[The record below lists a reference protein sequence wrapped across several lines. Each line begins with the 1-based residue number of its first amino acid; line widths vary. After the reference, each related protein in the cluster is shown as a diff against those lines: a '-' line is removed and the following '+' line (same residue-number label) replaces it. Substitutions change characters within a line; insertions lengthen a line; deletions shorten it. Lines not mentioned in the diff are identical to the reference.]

1 MRVAD
6 YIFKYL
12 ADHGARH
19 VFLVTGGGAMYL
31 NDGLRCEKRLTPV
44 CCHHEQ
50 ACAIA
55 AEGYV
60 RAGNGPGVVSV
71 TSGPGGTNTLTGVI
85 GQWLDSVPVL
95 YLSGQVKFETTIR
108 SCPEIAGLRQ
118 LGDQE
123 INIVDI
129 VRPVTKYAAF
139 VDDPKRIRYELEKA
153 LHLANSGRPGPVWL
167 DIPLNVQGALIDAE
181 ALEGFPVEQQEP
193 LPVPAPDEM
202 AELRRLLSCSER
214 PVIVAGRGIDC
225 AGAGDRFL
233 EVASELGIPVLTT
246 FNGMSLVPD
255 DFPLYAGRIGT
266 LGQRAGN
273 FVLQNAD
280 LVLTIGTRNNI
291 RQVSFDWKNYAR
303 AARKVAVD
311 IDRAELRKKTF
322 VPDLAICAD
331 AGAFLASLS
340 DMLRAGFEQPD
351 WSAWREWCRKRQ
363 ERCPAFTEEHRNWH
377 DRINPYF
384 FMRELTSQ
392 LSGDWDIVAGN
403 GTACVA
409 LFQAGVVRK
418 GQRIFWNSGC
428 ASMGYDLPAAEGACA
443 GSNRNTVCLAGDGS
457 IMMNLQELQTIRHH
471 NLPLKIFLL
480 DNNGYGS
487 IKQTQG
493 NFFDRNELIGCDAA
507 SGVSFPDFVALAA
520 VFGFKVFELASQE
533 GLADRLR
540 EVLSTPGPVFCV
552 VRMPDHFAFAPKLS
566 SRRLPDGR
574 LVSSPLE
581 DMFPF
586 LEREEFLR
594 NMIVSSGMADEER

>member
-12 ADHGARH
+12 ADHGTKH

-31 NDGLRCEKRLTPV
+31 NDGLRCEKRIMPV

-71 TSGPGGTNTLTGVI
+71 TTGPGGTNTLTGVI

-95 YLSGQVKFETTIR
+95 YLSGQVKFETTTC
-108 SCPEIAGLRQ
+108 SCPELRGLRQ

-129 VRPVTKYAAF
+129 VRPVTKYAAM

-153 LHLANSGRPGPVWL
+153 LHLAHSGRPGPVWL
-167 DIPLNVQGALIDAE
+167 DIPLNVQGALIE
-181 ALEGFPVEQQEP
+181 EGTLTGFQIPQRES
-193 LPVPAPDEM
+193 LPAPTPGEL
-202 AELRRLLSCSER
+202 AELRELLSRSER

-225 AGAGDRFL
+225 AGAGDRFRKL
-233 EVASELGIPVLTT
+233 ALELGIPVLTT
-246 FNGMSLVPD
+246 FNGLSLVPD
-255 DFPLYAGRIGT
+255 DYPLYAGRIGT
-266 LGQRAGN
+266 VGQRAGN

-291 RQVSFDWKNYAR
+291 RQVSYDWKNYAR

-311 IDRAELRKKTF
+311 VDRAELGKKTF

-331 AGAFLASLS
+331 AGAFLAAWSEQ
-340 DMLRAGFEQPD
+340 LRSGWELPD
-351 WSAWREWCRKRQ
+351 WSSWRQWCRQRQ
-363 ERCPAFTEEHRNWH
+363 EACPVITDEHRNWR
-377 DRINPYF
+377 DRVNPYF

-392 LSGDWDIVAGN
+392 LSVDWDVVAGN

-409 LFQAGVVRK
+409 LFQSGVVK
-418 GQRIFWNSGC
+418 CGQRMFWNSGC
-428 ASMGYDLPAAEGACA
+428 ASMGYDLPAALGAGV
-443 GSNRNTVCLAGDGS
+443 GSGRNTVCLAGDGS

-471 NLPLKIFLL
+471 QLPLKIFLL
-480 DNNGYGS
+480 ENNGYSS

-493 NFFDRNELIGCDAA
+493 SFFDRNELIGCDGP
-507 SGVSFPDFVALAA
+507 SGVSFPDFAALASA
-520 VFGFKVFELASQE
+520 FGFKVFEIASQE

-540 EVLSTPGPVFCV
+540 GVLAAPGPVFCV
-552 VRMPDHFAFAPKLS
+552 VRMPDHFTFSPKLS

-594 NMIVSSGMADEER
+594 NMIVPAGTAEKR